1 MTGTVRDGGRTL
13 RVWSARLTRQLLP
26 LLTVLLL
33 SLATILPIG
42 SLLIRS
48 LFGRDGTFAGLAN
61 FVRYATEPGLSIAAW
76 NSVTLSAL
84 ATVLTIFIAY
94 PIAYALNRS
103 CIPFKGLFR
112 TLVMLPLLA
121 PSLLPAI
128 GLIYLF
134 GTQGVLKSW
143 LLGGALYGSIG
154 IVLGSVF
161 YALPHAVLI
170 LSAGLAASDARLYEA
185 ARALRAGPWRQFFA
199 ITLPFSRYAIF
210 SAASVVFVLVFTD
223 FGIPTVVG
231 GSTNVLATD
240 IYKLVI
246 GRFDFELGAVVG
258 VLLLAPA
265 VLAYGIDV
273 LARRAQRTTLSGK
286 SVPVTPHPHL
296 LRDGLLTVL
305 VSLVSIAVLGVIGM
319 AIFGSL
325 VKFWPYDLSLDFKNY
340 ALVFG
345 GGDDGRALI
354 ASFWLAGSTAL
365 FGSVLVS
372 MTGWLVARKV
382 GSAIPTQ
389 FVQGL
394 AMLPVAVPGLVL
406 GLGYI
411 FFFNAPANPLNPLFG
426 TLSIMVVCTIAH
438 FYTVPHLMVV
448 GTLLRTDPEIDLAA
462 RALQS
467 TPAGTARRIHLPML
481 LPTMVEAFGYFFV
494 NAMTTVSALIFLF
507 TSNSR
512 VGAIAVVNL
521 LEGSRYG
528 QAAALAVLIM
538 LISVVATALQ
548 ISLRAFILG
557 RQPWRRRPGWPRNC
571 WPLPTVSPMHPAR
584 PSCPTTRQA

>member
-1 MTGTVRDGGRTL
+1 MPVESLQQGLRGDGRML
-13 RVWSARLTRQLLP
+13 RVWSTRLTRQTLP
-26 LLTVLLL
+26 PLAALVLA
-33 SLATILPIG
+33 LATILPIG
-42 SLLIRS
+42 ALLVRS
-48 LFGRDGTFAGLAN
+48 LYSRDGAFAGFDN
-61 FVRYATEPGLSIAAW
+61 FLRYATEPGLAIAAW
-76 NSVTLSAL
+76 NSVTLSGF
-84 ATVLTIFIAY
+84 ATLLTILIAY
-94 PIAYALNRS
+94 PLAYALNRS
-103 CIPFKGLFR
+103 CMPFKGLLR
-112 TLVMLPLLA
+112 AIVMLPLLA

-134 GTQGVLKSW
+134 GTQGILKSW
-143 LLGGALYGSIG
+143 LMGGQLYGPIG
-154 IVLGSVF
+154 IVIGSVL

-199 ITLPFSRYAIF
+199 ITLPFSRYAII

-265 VLAYGIDV
+265 VAAYGIDV
-273 LARRAQRTTLSGK
+273 LARRAQRATLSGK
-286 SVPVTPHPHL
+286 SVPVTPYPSAI
-296 LRDGLLTVL
+296 RDGALTAFAIV
-305 VSLVSIAVLGVIGM
+305 IAVMILGVIGM
-319 AIFGSL
+319 AVFGSL
-325 VKFWPYDLSLDFKNY
+325 VKFWPYNLSIDVKNY
-340 ALVFG
+340 ARVFG
-345 GGDDGRALI
+345 DGDDGRALV
-354 ASFWLAGSTAL
+354 ASLWLACFTAL
-365 FGSVLVS
+365 AGTAAVS
-372 MTGWLVARKV
+372 LTGWLVARKV
-382 GSAIPTQ
+382 GSALPTQ
-389 FVQGL
+389 LVQGL

-411 FFFNAPANPLNPLFG
+411 FFFNAPSNPLSPLFG
-426 TLSIMVVCTIAH
+426 TLILMVVCTIAH

-448 GTLLRTDPEIDLAA
+448 GTLMRTDPEIDMAA

-481 LPTMVEAFGYFFV
+481 LPTMIDAFGYFFV

-507 TSNSR
+507 TANSR

-538 LISVVATALQ
+538 LISMVATGLQ
-548 ISLRAFILG
+548 FALRAFVLG
-557 RQPWRRRPGWPRNC
+557 RQPWRQKAG
-571 WPLPTVSPMHPAR
+571 
-584 PSCPTTRQA
+584 

>member
-1 MTGTVRDGGRTL
+1 MYGQISQRGLGEQGRF
-13 RVWSARLTRQLLP
+13 RRIWSARLTRQALP
-26 LLTVLLL
+26 LLAAVVLA
-33 SLATILPIG
+33 LATILPIG
-42 SLLIRS
+42 ALLVRS
-48 LFGRDGTFAGLAN
+48 LFNRDGTFAGVDN
-61 FVRYATEPGLSIAAW
+61 FVRYVTEPGLAIAAW
-76 NSVTLSAL
+76 NSIMLSGL
-84 ATVLTIFIAY
+84 ATVLTILTAY
-94 PIAYALNRS
+94 PLAYGLNRS
-103 CIPFKGLFR
+103 CMPFRGLFR
-112 TLVMLPLLA
+112 AIVMLPLLA

-143 LLGGALYGSIG
+143 LMGEQLYGPIG
-154 IVLGSVF
+154 IIMASVL

-170 LSAGLAASDARLYEA
+170 LSSGLAASDARLYEA

-199 ITLPFSRYAIF
+199 ITLPFSRYAII

-258 VLLLAPA
+258 VILLAPA
-265 VLAYGIDV
+265 VAAYAIDV
-273 LARRAQRTTLSGK
+273 LARKAQRTTLSGK
-286 SVPVTPHPHL
+286 SVPVTPLPSV
-296 LRDGLLTVL
+296 LRDGALTAFTIL
-305 VSLVSIAVLGVIGM
+305 VSLAILGVMSM
-319 AIFGSL
+319 AVFGSL
-325 VKFWPYDLSLDFKNY
+325 VKFWPYNLSLDVKNY
-340 ALVFG
+340 ARVFG
-345 GGDDGRALI
+345 DGDDGRALV
-354 ASFWLAGSTAL
+354 ASLWLAGFTAL
-365 FGSVLVS
+365 FGSAVAAL
-372 MTGWLVARKV
+372 TGWLVARKV
-382 GSAIPTQ
+382 GSVIPTQ
-389 FVQGL
+389 LLQGL

-411 FFFNAPANPLNPLFG
+411 FFFNVPANPLNPLFG
-426 TLSIMVVCTIAH
+426 TLTLMVICTMAH

-448 GTLLRTDPEIDLAA
+448 GTLMRTDPEIDMAA

-481 LPTMVEAFGYFFV
+481 IPTLIDVFGYFFV

-507 TSNSR
+507 TANSR

-538 LISVVATALQ
+538 LISMVATGLQ
-548 ISLRAFILG
+548 LAVRAFVLR
-557 RQPWRRRPGWPRNC
+557 RQPWRRKTG
-571 WPLPTVSPMHPAR
+571 
-584 PSCPTTRQA
+584 

>member
-1 MTGTVRDGGRTL
+1 MPVESLQQGLRGDGRMF
-13 RVWSARLTRQLLP
+13 RVWSARVTRQTLP
-26 LLTVLLL
+26 PLAALVLA
-33 SLATILPIG
+33 LATILPIG
-42 SLLIRS
+42 ALLVRS
-48 LFGRDGTFAGLAN
+48 LYSRDGAFAGFDN
-61 FVRYATEPGLSIAAW
+61 FLRYATEPGLAIAAW
-76 NSVTLSAL
+76 NSVTLSGF
-84 ATVLTIFIAY
+84 ATLLTILIAY
-94 PIAYALNRS
+94 PLAYALNRS
-103 CIPFKGLFR
+103 CMPFKGLLR
-112 TLVMLPLLA
+112 AIVMLPLLA

-134 GTQGVLKSW
+134 GTQGILKSW
-143 LLGGALYGSIG
+143 LMGGQLYGPIG
-154 IVLGSVF
+154 IVIGSVL

-199 ITLPFSRYAIF
+199 ITLPFSRYAII

-265 VLAYGIDV
+265 VAAYGIDV
-273 LARRAQRTTLSGK
+273 LARRAQRATLSGK
-286 SVPVTPHPHL
+286 SVPVTPYPSAI
-296 LRDGLLTVL
+296 RDGALTAFAIV
-305 VSLVSIAVLGVIGM
+305 IAVMILGVIGM
-319 AIFGSL
+319 AVFGSL
-325 VKFWPYDLSLDFKNY
+325 VKFWPYNLSIDVKNY
-340 ALVFG
+340 ARVFG
-345 GGDDGRALI
+345 DGDDGRALV
-354 ASFWLAGSTAL
+354 ASLWLACFTAL
-365 FGSVLVS
+365 AGTAAVS
-372 MTGWLVARKV
+372 LTGWLVARKV
-382 GSAIPTQ
+382 GSALPTQ
-389 FVQGL
+389 LVQGL

-411 FFFNAPANPLNPLFG
+411 FFFNAPSNPLSPLFG
-426 TLSIMVVCTIAH
+426 TLILMVVCTIAH

-448 GTLLRTDPEIDLAA
+448 GTLMRTDPEIDMAA

-481 LPTMVEAFGYFFV
+481 LPTMIDAFGYFFV

-507 TSNSR
+507 TANSR

-538 LISVVATALQ
+538 LISMVATGLQ
-548 ISLRAFILG
+548 FALRAFVLG
-557 RQPWRRRPGWPRNC
+557 RQPWRQKAG
-571 WPLPTVSPMHPAR
+571 
-584 PSCPTTRQA
+584 

>member
-1 MTGTVRDGGRTL
+1 MYGQTVQPVLGEQGRAG
-13 RVWSARLTRQLLP
+13 RIWSARLTRQALP
-26 LLTVLLL
+26 LLAAVVLA
-33 SLATILPIG
+33 LATILPIG
-42 SLLIRS
+42 ALLVRS
-48 LFGRDGTFAGLAN
+48 LFNRDGTFAGIDN
-61 FVRYATEPGLSIAAW
+61 FVRYATEPGLAIAAW
-76 NSVTLSAL
+76 NSIMLSGL
-84 ATVLTIFIAY
+84 ATVLTILIAY
-94 PIAYALNRS
+94 PLAYGLNRS
-103 CIPFKGLFR
+103 CMPFRGLFR
-112 TLVMLPLLA
+112 AIVMLPLLA

-143 LLGGALYGSIG
+143 LMGEQLYGPIG
-154 IVLGSVF
+154 IIMGSVL

-185 ARALRAGPWRQFFA
+185 ARALRAGPWRLFFA
-199 ITLPFSRYAIF
+199 ITLPFSRYAII

-265 VLAYGIDV
+265 VAAYAIDV
-273 LARRAQRTTLSGK
+273 LARKAQRTTLSGK
-286 SVPVTPHPHL
+286 SVPVTPQPSA
-296 LRDGLLTVL
+296 LRDGALTAFAIL
-305 VSLVSIAVLGVIGM
+305 VSLAVLGVIGM
-319 AIFGSL
+319 AVFGSL
-325 VKFWPYDLSLDFKNY
+325 VKFWPYNLSLDVKNY
-340 ALVFG
+340 ARVVG
-345 GGDDGRALI
+345 DGDDGRALV
-354 ASFWLAGSTAL
+354 ASLWLAGFTAL
-365 FGSVLVS
+365 LGSAVAAL
-372 MTGWLVARKV
+372 TGWLVARKV
-382 GSAIPTQ
+382 GTAVPTQ
-389 FVQGL
+389 IVQGL

-411 FFFNAPANPLNPLFG
+411 FFFNAPANLLNPLFG
-426 TLSIMVVCTIAH
+426 TLTLMVVCTIAH

-448 GTLLRTDPEIDLAA
+448 GTLMRTDPEIDMAA

-467 TPAGTARRIHLPML
+467 TPAGTARRIHWPML
-481 LPTMVEAFGYFFV
+481 LPTLIDVFGYFFV

-507 TSNSR
+507 TANSR

-538 LISVVATALQ
+538 LISMVATGLQ
-548 ISLRAFILG
+548 LALRAFVLR
-557 RQPWRRRPGWPRNC
+557 RQPWRQKTG
-571 WPLPTVSPMHPAR
+571 
-584 PSCPTTRQA
+584 

>member
-1 MTGTVRDGGRTL
+1 MYGQTAQSALSDHGRT
-13 RVWSARLTRQLLP
+13 RRIWSARLTQHVLP
-26 LLTVLLL
+26 LLVAVLLA
-33 SLATILPIG
+33 LATILPIG
-42 SLLIRS
+42 ALLVRS
-48 LFGRDGTFAGLAN
+48 LFGRDGTFAGLDN
-61 FVRYATEPGLSIAAW
+61 FVRYATEPGLAIAAW
-76 NSVTLSAL
+76 NSVTLSGL
-84 ATVLTIFIAY
+84 ATALTILIAY
-94 PIAYALNRS
+94 PLAYGLNRS
-103 CIPFKGLFR
+103 CMPFKGLFR
-112 TLVMLPLLA
+112 AIVMLPLLA

-143 LLGGALYGSIG
+143 LIGQQLYGPAG
-154 IVLGSVF
+154 IIMGSVL

-199 ITLPFSRYAIF
+199 ITLPFSRYALI

-258 VLLLAPA
+258 VLLLTPA
-265 VLAYGIDV
+265 VAAYGIDV
-273 LARRAQRTTLSGK
+273 LARKAQRTTLSGK
-286 SVPVTPHPHL
+286 SVPVTPHPAVF
-296 LRDGLLTVL
+296 RDGALTAFATL
-305 VSLVSIAVLGVIGM
+305 VSLAVVGVIGM
-319 AIFGSL
+319 AVFGSL
-325 VKFWPYDLSLDFKNY
+325 VKFWPYNLSLDVKNY
-340 ALVFG
+340 ARVFG
-345 GGDDGRALI
+345 DGDDGRALV
-354 ASFWLAGSTAL
+354 ASLWLAGLTAL
-365 FGSVLVS
+365 FGSAFAALS
-372 MTGWLVARKV
+372 GWLVARKV
-382 GSAIPTQ
+382 GAVIPTQ
-389 FVQGL
+389 LVQGL

-411 FFFNAPANPLNPLFG
+411 FFFNATVNPLNPLFG
-426 TLSIMVVCTIAH
+426 TLTLMVVCTIAH

-448 GTLLRTDPEIDLAA
+448 GTLMRTDPEIDLAA

-467 TPAGTARRIHLPML
+467 TPAGTARRIHWPML
-481 LPTMVEAFGYFFV
+481 LPTLIDVSGYFFV

-507 TSNSR
+507 TANSR

-538 LISVVATALQ
+538 LISMVATGLQ
-548 ISLRAFILG
+548 LALRAFVMR
-557 RQPWRRRPGWPRNC
+557 RQPWRRKIG
-571 WPLPTVSPMHPAR
+571 
-584 PSCPTTRQA
+584 

>member
-1 MTGTVRDGGRTL
+1 MYGQTVQPVLGEQGRAG
-13 RVWSARLTRQLLP
+13 RIWSARLTRQALP
-26 LLTVLLL
+26 LLAAVVLA
-33 SLATILPIG
+33 LATILPIG
-42 SLLIRS
+42 ALLIRS
-48 LFGRDGTFAGLAN
+48 LFNRDGTFAGIDN
-61 FVRYATEPGLSIAAW
+61 FVRYATEPGLAIAAW
-76 NSVTLSAL
+76 NSIMLSGL
-84 ATVLTIFIAY
+84 ATVLTILIAY
-94 PIAYALNRS
+94 PLAYGLNRS
-103 CIPFKGLFR
+103 CMPFRGLFR
-112 TLVMLPLLA
+112 AIVMLPLLA

-143 LLGGALYGSIG
+143 LMGEQLYGPIG
-154 IVLGSVF
+154 IIMGSVL

-199 ITLPFSRYAIF
+199 ITLPFSRYAII

-265 VLAYGIDV
+265 VAAYAIDV
-273 LARRAQRTTLSGK
+273 LARKAQRTTLSGK
-286 SVPVTPHPHL
+286 SVPVTPQPSA
-296 LRDGLLTVL
+296 LRDGALTAFAIL
-305 VSLVSIAVLGVIGM
+305 VSLAVLGVIGM
-319 AIFGSL
+319 AVFGSL
-325 VKFWPYDLSLDFKNY
+325 VKFWPYNLSLDVKNY
-340 ALVFG
+340 ARVFG
-345 GGDDGRALI
+345 DGDDGRALV
-354 ASFWLAGSTAL
+354 ASLWLAGFTAL
-365 FGSVLVS
+365 FGSAIAAL
-372 MTGWLVARKV
+372 TGWLVARKV
-382 GSAIPTQ
+382 GALIPTQ
-389 FVQGL
+389 LVQGL

-411 FFFNAPANPLNPLFG
+411 FFFNAPSNPLNPFFG
-426 TLSIMVVCTIAH
+426 TLTLMVVCTIAH

-448 GTLLRTDPEIDLAA
+448 GTLMRTDPEIDMAA

-467 TPAGTARRIHLPML
+467 TPAGTARRIHWPML
-481 LPTMVEAFGYFFV
+481 LPTLIDVFGYFFV

-507 TSNSR
+507 TANSR

-538 LISVVATALQ
+538 LISMVATGLQ
-548 ISLRAFILG
+548 LALRAFVLR
-557 RQPWRRRPGWPRNC
+557 RQPWRRKTG
-571 WPLPTVSPMHPAR
+571 
-584 PSCPTTRQA
+584 